1 MAVGRFTKSGMS
13 GYSAKYTTA
22 WAPNALGGTITT
34 AGGYKIHTFTAVGA
48 STFQVL
54 ANLTSVE
61 YLVVAGGGARVATV
75 VAAGPAVV
83 VGQVVTAQ
91 ARSLSL

>member
-61 YLVVAGGGARVATV
+61 YLVVAGGGG
-75 VAAGPAVV
+75 AGGNGGGGWSGVV